1 MHMTGIARLGK
12 DAEVRFTP
20 SGQQVA
26 NLALAFNYGRKGDDG
41 NRPTQWVDASLWG
54 DRAEKLAPYLTKGQT
69 VYVMLEEPHIETYEG
84 KNGTGAKMVAR
95 VASIEFAGSK
105 QDGQQQSQ
113 RQQSAPDNPRP
124 PQQSAP
130 RPQQGSGG
138 GGGFGDFDD
147 DIPFAPL
154 GRGMSAHVL

>member
-1 MHMTGIARLGK
+1 MHLTGIARLGR

-26 NLALAFNYGRKGDDG
+26 NLALAFNYGRRGDDG

-105 QDGQQQSQ
+105 PDGQQQQ
-113 RQQSAPDNPRP
+113 APRQSAP
-124 PQQSAP
+124 PQQAP
-130 RPQQGSGG
+130 RPQQAPTQNS
-138 GGGFGDFDD
+138 GGGFGDFGAD
-147 DIPFAPL
+147 DIPFDRL
-154 GRGMSAHVL
+154 GRGFSIHAL